1 MLRNAKRFIYA
12 TVRPQKLKKARN
24 SKMSLL
30 FCIFGVKIQDMI
42 IEKTKDQILIKIS
55 PKVDAFGFQRI
66 MDYLEYLEITSKSK
80 AKQSDAD
87 KLANELNQG
96 WWEKNKN
103 SFIQ

>member
-1 MLRNAKRFIYA
+1 
-12 TVRPQKLKKARN
+12 
-24 SKMSLL
+24 
-30 FCIFGVKIQDMI
+30 MI

-55 PKVDAFGFQRI
+55 PKVDTFGFQRI

-87 KLANELNQG
+87 KLANELNQA
-96 WWEKNKN
+96 WWDKNKN

>member
-1 MLRNAKRFIYA
+1 VDFLRY
-12 TVRPQKLKKARN
+12 TT
-24 SKMSLL
+24 

-87 KLANELNQG
+87 KLANELNQV